1 MIVSYSTLN
10 RFETPKL
17 TLCSPGS
24 VYNDGLLTKVVGIL
38 TDVSDMEIVF
48 NFNSTSELNF
58 RVSRVHRD
66 DAEANA
72 HTYALYKAIQNRR
85 LLFVDNI
92 GYFMITN
99 IEDGYDGSLQYKD
112 VKAQSIDVEIQQKMV
127 PYIPDGTYRFS
138 TDEITNTKGLIET
151 IVETLPI
158 WTIAHVDDAVASK
171 FRTFED
177 VDTSLNCLGFML
189 NNMQDAY
196 ECIFVFDPVH
206 REISVYDQA
215 NYVRQTDIHI
225 TKDDIIN
232 SLNITE
238 NADDLYTAISVL
250 GDENVTI
257 SAINPIGSNVVYNF
271 DYYLDWMTPS
281 LKEKVIAWQDAVEA
295 EKPSYYNLN
304 LNYYT
309 ALAEASNYQLEM
321 QRLNK
326 QIVMYQRCRDNI
338 VAESNTSLVD
348 SYNTVIVNY
357 GGTPVKVYEEI
368 GQTLAEISDL
378 IDECQGLYNNASAQ
392 LEVVNA
398 DITTYRNQIEEVHQ
412 RLAIVSYF
420 NDTELE
426 ELTNYIFEG
435 SYTDEYVTITDI
447 MSYEEKFDQMKI
459 LYDRAQSR
467 LERVSQPTQEFDI
480 DAENFIFVKDFEH
493 WSEQLETGCLI
504 NAELDVDDMAL
515 LFLSN
520 ITVNYE
526 DHSLNMTFGNRF
538 NKFDPKSLFDDVLG
552 DISKSANTLNYLKEI
567 LYPIKHGEFNAM
579 KEALETS
586 RNLTMSGA
594 LSSDNEEVV
603 IDGSGYTGRKLLDNG
618 TYDPR
623 QVKITGKTIVFT
635 DDAWESCKVAIGE
648 FLLGNGES
656 MYGVNA
662 QAIIGDI
669 IMGNNLHI
677 VDNNGNDLLD
687 VVDGKVTS
695 TIYGEGEE
703 HLLPDGTKSIYGQ
716 MSSIKQTVDAVDITF
731 INNLKENGVD
741 VDHVYTKTGYR
752 FDKDGLY
759 IFRDGESVINELN
772 HAGMYVKRKDDGNV
786 DEPVLTAD
794 KDGVNA
800 LNLTA
805 RQYLIIGENS
815 RFEDYSNGTDDHRT
829 ACFYVGG

>member
-189 NNMQDAY
+189 DNMQDAY

-250 GDENVTI
+250 GDKNVTI

-281 LKEKVIAWQDAVEA
+281 LKEKVIVWQAAVEA

-321 QRLNK
+321 QRLDK

-348 SYNTVIVNY
+348 SYNTVIVSY
-357 GGTPVKVYEEI
+357 GGTPVEVYEEI

-378 IDECQGLYNNASAQ
+378 IDECQGLYDNASAQ

-480 DAENFIFVKDFEH
+480 DA
-493 WSEQLETGCLI
+493 
-504 NAELDVDDMAL
+504 
-515 LFLSN
+515 
-520 ITVNYE
+520 
-526 DHSLNMTFGNRF
+526 
-538 NKFDPKSLFDDVLG
+538 
-552 DISKSANTLNYLKEI
+552 
-567 LYPIKHGEFNAM
+567 
-579 KEALETS
+579 
-586 RNLTMSGA
+586 
-594 LSSDNEEVV
+594 
-603 IDGSGYTGRKLLDNG
+603 
-618 TYDPR
+618 
-623 QVKITGKTIVFT
+623 
-635 DDAWESCKVAIGE
+635 
-648 FLLGNGES
+648 
-656 MYGVNA
+656 
-662 QAIIGDI
+662 
-669 IMGNNLHI
+669 
-677 VDNNGNDLLD
+677 
-687 VVDGKVTS
+687 
-695 TIYGEGEE
+695 
-703 HLLPDGTKSIYGQ
+703 
-716 MSSIKQTVDAVDITF
+716 
-731 INNLKENGVD
+731 
-741 VDHVYTKTGYR
+741 
-752 FDKDGLY
+752 
-759 IFRDGESVINELN
+759 
-772 HAGMYVKRKDDGNV
+772 
-786 DEPVLTAD
+786 
-794 KDGVNA
+794 
-800 LNLTA
+800 
-805 RQYLIIGENS
+805 
-815 RFEDYSNGTDDHRT
+815 
-829 ACFYVGG
+829 

>member
-189 NNMQDAY
+189 DNMQDAY

-250 GDENVTI
+250 GDKNVTI

-281 LKEKVIAWQDAVEA
+281 LKEKVIVWQAAVEA

-309 ALAEASNYQLEM
+309 ALAEASNYQL
-321 QRLNK
+321 
-326 QIVMYQRCRDNI
+326 
-338 VAESNTSLVD
+338 
-348 SYNTVIVNY
+348 
-357 GGTPVKVYEEI
+357 
-368 GQTLAEISDL
+368 
-378 IDECQGLYNNASAQ
+378 
-392 LEVVNA
+392 
-398 DITTYRNQIEEVHQ
+398 
-412 RLAIVSYF
+412 
-420 NDTELE
+420 
-426 ELTNYIFEG
+426 
-435 SYTDEYVTITDI
+435 
-447 MSYEEKFDQMKI
+447 
-459 LYDRAQSR
+459 
-467 LERVSQPTQEFDI
+467 
-480 DAENFIFVKDFEH
+480 
-493 WSEQLETGCLI
+493 
-504 NAELDVDDMAL
+504 
-515 LFLSN
+515 
-520 ITVNYE
+520 
-526 DHSLNMTFGNRF
+526 
-538 NKFDPKSLFDDVLG
+538 
-552 DISKSANTLNYLKEI
+552 
-567 LYPIKHGEFNAM
+567 
-579 KEALETS
+579 
-586 RNLTMSGA
+586 
-594 LSSDNEEVV
+594 
-603 IDGSGYTGRKLLDNG
+603 
-618 TYDPR
+618 
-623 QVKITGKTIVFT
+623 
-635 DDAWESCKVAIGE
+635 
-648 FLLGNGES
+648 
-656 MYGVNA
+656 
-662 QAIIGDI
+662 
-669 IMGNNLHI
+669 
-677 VDNNGNDLLD
+677 
-687 VVDGKVTS
+687 
-695 TIYGEGEE
+695 
-703 HLLPDGTKSIYGQ
+703 
-716 MSSIKQTVDAVDITF
+716 
-731 INNLKENGVD
+731 
-741 VDHVYTKTGYR
+741 
-752 FDKDGLY
+752 
-759 IFRDGESVINELN
+759 
-772 HAGMYVKRKDDGNV
+772 
-786 DEPVLTAD
+786 
-794 KDGVNA
+794 
-800 LNLTA
+800 
-805 RQYLIIGENS
+805 
-815 RFEDYSNGTDDHRT
+815 
-829 ACFYVGG
+829 